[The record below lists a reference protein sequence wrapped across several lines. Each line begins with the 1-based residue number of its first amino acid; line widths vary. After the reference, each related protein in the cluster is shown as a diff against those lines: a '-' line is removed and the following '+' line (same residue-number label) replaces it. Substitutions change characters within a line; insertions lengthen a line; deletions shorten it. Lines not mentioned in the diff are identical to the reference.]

1 MPRSVGPGPQAAV
14 PGSSGATAGGRRGRR
29 GTVLSVQR
37 RRLGRTGHESSLAIF
52 GAASLWGADPETAA
66 TAFGAALE
74 AGVNHLD
81 VAPRYG
87 RAQELLG
94 PLIPAV
100 RHRLFV
106 ACKTQRRNADGV
118 RAHLEESLTVL
129 RCDRF
134 DLYQMHAV
142 TDLDELDARAGAV
155 EALLA
160 ARDEGLCRFVGITGH
175 DLTAPAAHAEALRRY
190 DLDTVMFPV
199 NARLWADGAYRR
211 HAEALLDEAAARDVG
226 VMAIKAAAARP
237 WGERTHTA
245 GTWYEPYT
253 SADDVERG
261 VRFTLS
267 VPGVHAFC
275 TPGDTAVAARALVAA
290 ENFTPMDDDEQARV
304 YAAVGSEPHIFPM
317 PTG

>member
-1 MPRSVGPGPQAAV
+1 
-14 PGSSGATAGGRRGRR
+14 
-29 GTVLSVQR
+29 LD
-37 RRLGRTGHESSLAIF
+37 E
-52 GAASLWGADPETAA
+52 
-66 TAFGAALE
+66 ALE

-81 VAPRYG
+81 VAPQYG

-100 RHRLFV
+100 RDRLFV
-106 ACKTQRRNADGV
+106 ACKTLRHQPDGV
-118 RAHLEESLTVL
+118 RAQLEESLELL

-142 TDLDELDARAGAV
+142 TDLAELDARAGAV
-155 EALLA
+155 EAILA

-175 DLTAPAAHAEALRRY
+175 NLTAPAAHAEALRRY

-199 NARLWADGAYRR
+199 NPRLWADTTYRR
-211 HAEALLDEAAARDVG
+211 DAEALLEEAAARDVG

-237 WGERTHTA
+237 WGDRPHTA

-253 SADDVERG
+253 TADEVGRG
-261 VRFTLS
+261 VRFALS

-275 TPGDTAVAARALVAA
+275 TPGDTDVLALALDAAAA
-290 ENFTPMDDDEQARV
+290 FTPMDDAERAS
-304 YAAVGSEPHIFPM
+304 AAGGVGSEPHIFPM